1 MNSFLFFF
9 IREVMLVDVNGKGVQ
24 KGKREG
30 DKVSQSQRRGRF
42 KADGAPKEAFL
53 QPSTGPDEQLLT

>member
-1 MNSFLFFF
+1 
-9 IREVMLVDVNGKGVQ
+9 MLVDVKGKGEQ

-30 DKVSQSQRRGRF
+30 DKLSQSQRRGRF

-53 QPSTGPDEQLLT
+53 QPSTEPDVQLPT

>member
-1 MNSFLFFF
+1 
-9 IREVMLVDVNGKGVQ
+9 MLVDVNGKGVQ

-30 DKVSQSQRRGRF
+30 DKVSQSQKRGRF

>member
-1 MNSFLFFF
+1 
-9 IREVMLVDVNGKGVQ
+9 MLVDVKGKGVQ
-24 KGKREG
+24 KGKLEG

-53 QPSTGPDEQLLT
+53 QPSTEPTIQLPTSKLEADT